1 MHANLVSCMPSTM
14 DKRLG
19 GDGGHGVQVSRCAG
33 VQMQAEEGCRMK
45 APALR
50 STRSVMRMCLQ
61 DVYIKHNKG
70 RKADKTK
77 ATDNGKLSLLNTN

>member
-1 MHANLVSCMPSTM
+1 M
-14 DKRLG
+14 R
-19 GDGGHGVQVSRCAG
+19 
-33 VQMQAEEGCRMK
+33 AEEGCRMK

-77 ATDNGKLSLLNTN
+77 AMIMES

>member
-1 MHANLVSCMPSTM
+1 MGSRCP
-14 DKRLG
+14 
-19 GDGGHGVQVSRCAG
+19 GVQVSRC
-33 VQMQAEEGCRMK
+33 MAEEWCRVE
-45 APALR
+45 APALL

-77 ATDNGKLSLLNTN
+77 ANDNGKLSLLNTN

>member
-19 GDGGHGVQVSRCAG
+19 GDGCHGVQVSRCAG
-33 VQMQAEEGCRMK
+33 VQMRAEEGCRMK

-61 DVYIKHNKG
+61 DVYIKHHNKG

-77 ATDNGKLSLLNTN
+77 AMIMES